1 MGTIQCSNSSTLNKQ
16 NSATVSLLYTQKLVI
31 PIRWWQNLQSL
42 MKTDWNHYG
51 FLFLCFA
58 LMLYPFSEWSDFLV
72 GQEIRFIPIRN
83 WGSAL
88 LWIPRGL
95 GVQSWVIPQTSRKLG
110 QLNKQ
115 RVLSPVPCPLST
127 VHCLLS
133 SIYCILST
141 VFCFLSTV
149 FCLLSTVLCLLSSI
163 YYSDLSG
170 FYPF

>member
-31 PIRWWQNLQSL
+31 PIRWWQNLQSV

-72 GQEIRFIPIRN
+72 GQEIRFSPIRN

-88 LWIPRGL
+88 LWMPRGL
-95 GVQSWVIPQTSRKLG
+95 GVL
-110 QLNKQ
+110 
-115 RVLSPVPCPLST
+115 
-127 VHCLLS
+127 
-133 SIYCILST
+133 
-141 VFCFLSTV
+141 V
-149 FCLLSTVLCLLSSI
+149 FCLLSRTVYYLLTFVQAECVRCPWLQVVVGRTIIKNTRRGCRRVPKFCMGS
-163 YYSDLSG
+163 
-170 FYPF
+170 